1 MAITYVNRKQ
11 STYYLHEG
19 KTKTGKPKYFFSMK
33 AEGTLA
39 ETIPKGYQ
47 IYENPNGQVFLRKI
61 QPQLITDE
69 ELAVVQ
75 VGMEAF
81 AKVQRFLIDV
91 KKDAI
96 SIFTP
101 DQDIARLAAI
111 VTSASSTLGRGNQAA
126 EQILE
131 RSLNYSSDL
140 RFVLVDQEKRLFQ
153 TERYCYLGSIDDW
166 MEIGPTDTLQKLVK
180 AYVKHLDQES
190 FFELH

>member
-33 AEGTLA
+33 AEGTLV
-39 ETIPKGYQ
+39 ETIPDGYQ

-75 VGMEAF
+75 KGMKACST
-81 AKVQRFLIDV
+81 VQRFLIDV
-91 KKDAI
+91 KKETI

-101 DQDIARLAAI
+101 DQDIARLAAMI
-111 VTSASSTLGRGNQAA
+111 TPSALGRSNQAV

-140 RFVLVDQEKRLFQ
+140 RFVLIDKEKRLFQ
-153 TERYCYLGSIDDW
+153 AERYCYLGSIDDW
-166 MEIGPTDTLQKLVK
+166 IEIGPTDTLQKLVK
-180 AYVKHLDQES
+180 TYVKHLGQES